1 MSEHKQNEGQRK
13 KIIALLDRGQ
23 QPATPP
29 QPMRED
35 CCSNC
40 EYAAFDN
47 DKADSPG
54 LCHANPPQ
62 VFVLMT
68 QDRITGVVKQ
78 DVNACFPP
86 IGRAAWCGL
95 FEPAIV
101 TPNEPDFK
109 HLRKE

>member
-1 MSEHKQNEGQRK
+1 VSEHKQREAGK
-13 KIIALLDRGQ
+13 LITLLGRGEK
-23 QPATPP
+23 PATPP
-29 QPMRED
+29 MPERED

-40 EYAAFDN
+40 FFGAFDTPE
-47 DKADSPG
+47 AASPG

-68 QDRITGVVKQ
+68 QDRITGGVKQ

>member
-1 MSEHKQNEGQRK
+1 VSEHKQNERGVGRV
-13 KIIALLDRGQ
+13 ISLLDRAKE
-23 QPATPP
+23 QPTPP
-29 QPMRED
+29 AMRED

-47 DKADSPG
+47 GDATSPG

-62 VFVLMT
+62 VFVLMK
-68 QDRITGVVKQ
+68 QDQITGGVKQ

-95 FEPAIV
+95 FEPAI
-101 TPNEPDFK
+101 EPLPEK
-109 HLRKE
+109 TLLA